1 VLPRFLPL
9 LPPVLLRLWLDR
21 LLLLVA
27 ISTPHLFPEL
37 VGEEAAPGAESQHS
51 FERSLP
57 RCSEPA
63 SGPVVAAAEG
73 EGSSA
78 GGGMGKPLPEFER
91 LAQCALASAQSSRQT
106 H

>member
-37 VGEEAAPGAESQHS
+37 VGEEAPGAESERS
-51 FERSLP
+51 FERSPP

-73 EGSSA
+73 AGSSA
-78 GGGMGKPLPEFER
+78 GGGIGKPLAELER
-91 LAQCALASAQSSRQT
+91 LAQCTLGSAQSSKQT

>member
-21 LLLLVA
+21 LLVLVA
-27 ISTPHLFPEL
+27 ISTPHLFCEL
-37 VGEEAAPGAESQHS
+37 SGEEAPGAESERS

-57 RCSEPA
+57 RPEPA

-73 EGSSA
+73 AGSSA
-78 GGGMGKPLPEFER
+78 GGGIGKPLAEFER

>member
-1 VLPRFLPL
+1 VLPRFLPLLPL

-37 VGEEAAPGAESQHS
+37 VGEEAPGGESRS
-51 FERSLP
+51 FERSLA
-57 RCSEPA
+57 RRSEPA
-63 SGPVVAAAEG
+63 SGPVVAAAEAG
-73 EGSSA
+73 GSSA
-78 GGGMGKPLPEFER
+78 GGGIGKPLAEFER
-91 LAQCALASAQSSRQT
+91 LAQCALASAQSRQT

>member
-1 VLPRFLPL
+1 LPL

-27 ISTPHLFPEL
+27 ISTPHLFPEW
-37 VGEEAAPGAESQHS
+37 VGEEAPGAES
-51 FERSLP
+51 ERSFARSLA
-57 RCSEPA
+57 RRSEPA

-73 EGSSA
+73 GGSSA
-78 GGGMGKPLPEFER
+78 GGGIGKPLSEFER
-91 LAQCALASAQSSRQT
+91 LAQCAFTSAQSSRQT